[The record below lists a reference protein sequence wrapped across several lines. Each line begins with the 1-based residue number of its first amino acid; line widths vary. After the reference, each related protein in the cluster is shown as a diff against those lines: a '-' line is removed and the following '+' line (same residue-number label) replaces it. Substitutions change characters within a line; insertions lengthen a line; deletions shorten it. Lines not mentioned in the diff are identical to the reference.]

1 MLAEQA
7 LAMMGD
13 SALRYPLGFAR
24 QLSAAENAQGYP
36 KQVAVMGE
44 AGEEMFERMLKV
56 VRAEYRPGVVVA
68 DSTYPTHKD
77 APTLLDK
84 RVLVK
89 DKATAYVCE
98 GFVCKQPTNDPEILE
113 IQIRS

>member
-1 MLAEQA
+1 MGTLLLKLAAYSHVENYRMLAEQA

-24 QLSAAENAQGYP
+24 WLSAAENVQGYP

-56 VRAEYRPGVVVA
+56 IRAEYRPGVVA
-68 DSTYPTHKD
+68 ATSTYPPHEG
-77 APTLLDK
+77 APH
-84 RVLVK
+84 
-89 DKATAYVCE
+89 C
-98 GFVCKQPTNDPEILE
+98 
-113 IQIRS
+113 